1 MRSKWVNYQGYPI
14 FYQDFSGHDQLNSA
28 AVLQEL
34 AAVQAVV
41 LQQPPHSLLVLA
53 DFRNTQ
59 IGKELMDR
67 LTESSRLT
75 QLHVKKTAVLGV
87 TGPKRILAGMLASLT
102 GQRFTMFDH
111 QIQALDW
118 LIE

>member
-14 FYQDFSGHDQLNSA
+14 FYQDFSGHDQFNPV

-34 AAVQAVV
+34 AEVQAVV
-41 LQQPPHSLLVLA
+41 LQQPPNSLLVLA

-59 IGKELMDR
+59 IGKELMDM

-75 QLHVKKTAVLGV
+75 QSHIKKTAVLGV
-87 TGPKRILAGMLASLT
+87 TGPKRILAAMLASLT
-102 GQRFTMFDH
+102 GQRLTMFD
-111 QIQALDW
+111 QQSQALDW